1 MKRNQLLTSCLFIGL
16 IGILSGCQGQGA
28 TAAYSSDSHAQDF
41 SSTFS
46 NSVSASALSAADTS
60 DVSDPAGQIK
70 AAFAEKS
77 FFSEEQ
83 GFAVSQAPWG
93 CSLEEMGIAL
103 AADFYEPAVLSGPDC
118 AAYLSSK
125 PVTLFGAEAAVQAEV
140 YEDQVSAL
148 SFRFEAHDDLD
159 TIYTILKDN
168 LSSTCDT
175 PARESDSDFP
185 QKIIIWEQNDTSL
198 ALVRADQEIRIN
210 LGQNLD
216 TTNINPVELKAE
228 DLKND
233 SGEYGLSSLP
243 WGSDTSAAPEALGI
257 RFYEIPTLWNET
269 LAAYPSRDS
278 SNILGCAARVV
289 AEYHED
295 GGLYQLTFTLS
306 TTDSEAA
313 FNDLLTQL
321 QSQYGNDFTQTE
333 NADANR
339 TACRWGATASP
350 GTALILGKTGETV
363 TIDLVQF

>member
-1 MKRNQLLTSCLFIGL
+1 MTRNQIITSCFLISL
-16 IGILSGCQGQGA
+16 IGILSGCQGQES
-28 TAAYSSDSHAQDF
+28 TASSLSDSSAQNFSSTSSSSDS
-41 SSTFS
+41 
-46 NSVSASALSAADTS
+46 VSAISTADTP
-60 DVSDPAGQIK
+60 DVLDPASQIE
-70 AAFAEKS
+70 AAFADPS
-77 FFSEEQ
+77 FFSTEQ

-93 CSLEEMGIAL
+93 CSLEEMGTAL

-140 YEDQVSAL
+140 FDDQVSAL
-148 SFRFEAHDDLD
+148 SFRFEAQDDLD
-159 TIYTILKDN
+159 TIYTTLKDN
-168 LSSTCDT
+168 LSSTCGT
-175 PARESDSDFP
+175 PARESNSDFP

-210 LGQNLD
+210 IGQNLD
-216 TTNINPVELKAE
+216 TTNITPVELKAA
-228 DLKND
+228 DLKTD

-257 RFYEIPTLWNET
+257 RFYDIPTLWNET

-278 SNILGCAARVV
+278 SSILGYAARVV

-306 TTDSEAA
+306 TPDSEAA

-321 QSQYGNDFTQTE
+321 QSQYGDDFTQTE